1 MSVCFFF
8 FLLFLGA
15 VGRLCVCVCL
25 MANVKRF
32 CAWTLTSLI
41 PRYLHVSEDNF
52 ALSLLCSLALSLFSS
67 KRRIGFPQLLYQF
80 RWQTKAKLGVCAIWQ
95 FRHVALGSTQS
106 DVTSYTLV
114 YSTAISHRSPVNK
127 LSLPLWRPSK
137 TKTSAV
143 GVNLCVFNMT
153 KERWKA
159 VKTSCHLSRWQIETS
174 KRHPASVASWFIQRN
189 HYVWKAAISSRVC
202 LDHWLRCL
210 VCLPTSNILAR
221 SFP

>member
-8 FLLFLGA
+8 FFF
-15 VGRLCVCVCL
+15 VIFRGRWSFVCVCVSYGKCQAVLCL
-25 MANVKRF
+25 NFDLPYTPIFACKRGQ
-32 CAWTLTSLI
+32 LRSL
-41 PRYLHVSEDNF
+41 SS
-52 ALSLLCSLALSLFSS
+52 ALSLSLFSS

-80 RWQTKAKLGVCAIWQ
+80 RWRTKAKLGVCAIWQ

-114 YSTAISHRSPVNK
+114 YSTVISHLSPANK
-127 LSLPLWRPSK
+127 LSLPLWRASK

-174 KRHPASVASWFIQRN
+174 KRHPASVASWFIKRN
-189 HYVWKAAISSRVC
+189 HYVWKAAISSRVFRS
-202 LDHWLRCL
+202 L
-210 VCLPTSNILAR
+210 IALAR
-221 SFP
+221 LSAH